1 MCDSVYCTVQL
12 LSETFLFL
20 RSYERDMIKMYSGL
34 YVKYP
39 LFFWDVNETWIL
51 STDFRKIDKYQI

>member
-39 LFFWDVNETWIL
+39 LFFWDVNET
-51 STDFRKIDKYQI
+51 